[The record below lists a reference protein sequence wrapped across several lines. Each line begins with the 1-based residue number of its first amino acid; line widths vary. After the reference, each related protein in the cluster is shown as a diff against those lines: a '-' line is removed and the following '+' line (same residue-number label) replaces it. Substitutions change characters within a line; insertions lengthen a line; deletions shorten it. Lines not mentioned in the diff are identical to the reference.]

1 MIVIHKKIS
10 ISRYITEKAN
20 EILELIKN
28 TDYHKVLLYAP
39 TGSGKTT
46 LLTSIYEYSK
56 ENNCTMVVVS
66 PNVANIKQESKD
78 KGIEGLCERKCYDG
92 SDRVITTP
100 DKLPHV
106 TSALDIQN
114 KAYILVVDEAHER
127 YCNTLR
133 YDAFNNI
140 TLAEPRAEKVIY
152 MSATPEPMPRDIFD
166 IEIEVERT
174 NNTFIDFELRVIE
187 QVNAET
193 FMDNVIK
200 AKMQHKQVVAFINDK
215 KIIKAMTETLKQTH
229 PELKVGYMNSHT
241 KENEIYRAIVEESKL
256 LNSYDIIFTTEVI
269 KAGVNIN
276 EYEQDLVLVI
286 RGRDLIQVD
295 LIQFVARFRNG
306 TSEVISLFSKPD
318 ESPATKTRQT
328 IYNELLESATDLV
341 NAIKKLPHK
350 SESLLKSLEN
360 DYGIIKDLNTGE
372 YIIDYVLLRC
382 ASERQ
387 YNTELRANINLYAK
401 TLRETNAI
409 KFNVRISDTHQ
420 TSQNDALKDNLK
432 QTKEQQREEY
442 ENALA
447 YIQSKS
453 EVLQEITFNGQ
464 LDLRV
469 DYHQDM
475 YDVLQVFKE
484 SSEYKLISKVSKAI
498 YKGNMYKAYK
508 ELCDIGKEELELKY
522 KQYVASEINKVY
534 SAGKSQ
540 WKDYINAYRKDT
552 FITEL
557 SKVRMLCDELELK
570 NGVRVTNK
578 KIMNMLRIGIEKK
591 YIKGVT
597 LDDLEEGQKNK
608 KVRRAL
614 DKLLNN
620 LQMICLLSSDQK
632 GYRVSSYR

>member
-1 MIVIHKKIS
+1 MIHKKIS
-10 ISRYITEKAN
+10 ISRYITERAN
-20 EILELIKN
+20 EILEIIKN

-46 LLTSIYEYSK
+46 LLTSIYEHAK
-56 ENNCTMVVVS
+56 ENNCTMIVVS

-78 KGIEGLCERKCYDG
+78 KGIEGLCERKCYEG

-106 TSALDIQN
+106 TGYLNAQN
-114 KAYILVVDEAHER
+114 KAYMLVVDEAHER

-133 YDAFNNI
+133 YEAFNNI
-140 TLAEPRAEKVIY
+140 TLAEPKAEKVIY

-166 IEIEVERT
+166 IEIEVERL
-174 NNTFIDFELRVIE
+174 NNTPVDFELRVIE
-187 QVNAET
+187 QVSAET
-193 FMDNVIK
+193 FLDNVLK
-200 AKMQHKQVVAFINDK
+200 AKTQHKQVVAFINDK

-229 PELKVGYMNSHT
+229 PKLKVGYMNSHT
-241 KENEIYRAIVEESKL
+241 KENEIYKTIVEESKL
-256 LNSYDIIFTTEVI
+256 LSYYDIIFTTEVI

-276 EYEQDLVLVI
+276 EYEQDLALVI

-306 TSEVISLFSKPD
+306 ASEVISLFSNPG
-318 ESPATKTRQT
+318 EVPATKSRQT

-341 NAIKKLPHK
+341 SAIKKLPHK

-360 DYGIIKDLNTGE
+360 DYGIIKDLDTGE

-387 YNTELRANINLYAK
+387 YNAELRANINLYAK
-401 TLRETNAI
+401 TLRETKAI
-409 KFNVRISDTHQ
+409 KFNVTTSDTHQ
-420 TSQNDALKDNLK
+420 ISQNDALRDNLK
-432 QTKEQQREEY
+432 QTKEQELEDY
-442 ENALA
+442 KNALE
-447 YIQSKS
+447 YIKSKS

-484 SSEYKLISKVSKAI
+484 SSEYKLISKVSKSI
-498 YKGNMYKAYK
+498 YKGDMYKAYK
-508 ELCDIGKEELELKY
+508 ELCDIGKDELELKY
-522 KQYVASEINKVY
+522 KQYVASEINRIY
-534 SAGKSQ
+534 GAGKKE
-540 WKDYINAYRKDT
+540 WANYIKAHRKDT

-557 SKVRMLCDELELK
+557 SKVRMLCDDVGLK
-570 NGVRVTNK
+570 NGFRVTNK
-578 KIMNMLRIGIEKK
+578 KLIDMLRVGIEKK

-597 LDDLEEGQKNK
+597 IDELEDEQKNK
-608 KVRRAL
+608 KVKRAV
-614 DKLLNN
+614 DKLLKN
-620 LQMICLLSSDQK
+620 LQMICTFCK
-632 GYRVSSYR
+632 GNQVSSYR